1 MSFPPHGHFNRTSV
15 RHVLSIKQCKREP
28 KNTAPQ
34 LTAKL
39 NDPAFT
45 SFPSLLNINSISVLW
60 SHSHSVAASAAL
72 HYGSKWESSMLPPR
86 FRRFLLLHKPPTL
99 SLSPFL
105 LLPVWHVLLA
115 WVTGLLEN
123 RKISFMYLFSPLC
136 GCRKYS
142 LGACVCTCVWQRS
155 MYVSGLFHKKNVQHP
170 TRVCYN
176 ISMYHA

>member
-1 MSFPPHGHFNRTSV
+1 MGILTERLSG
-15 RHVLSIKQCKREP
+15 HVLSIKQCKREP

-45 SFPSLLNINSISVLW
+45 SFPSLFDINSISVLR

-86 FRRFLLLHKPPTL
+86 FSRFLLLHKPPTL

-115 WVTGLLEN
+115 WVTGSLEN
-123 RKISFMYLFSPLC
+123 RKIGFMYLFSPLC

-142 LGACVCTCVWQRS
+142 LGARVCVRVCKYVCVWI
-155 MYVSGLFHKKNVQHP
+155 VSQEKHP

-176 ISMYHA
+176 ISMYHT